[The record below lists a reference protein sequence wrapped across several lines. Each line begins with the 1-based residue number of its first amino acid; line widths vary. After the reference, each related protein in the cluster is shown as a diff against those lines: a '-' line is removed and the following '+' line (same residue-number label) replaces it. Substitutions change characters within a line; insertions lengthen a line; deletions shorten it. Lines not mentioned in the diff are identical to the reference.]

1 LIERKGIGAGDLLF
15 RTPIIGNAETG
26 IVLEVRPTRKPRYG
40 TNEKRM
46 EYKVW
51 AKDTRKNE
59 WVDEMKIGIDWITL
73 DEFLT
78 FGS

>member
-1 LIERKGIGAGDLLF
+1 MIERQGIKVGDLLF
-15 RTPIIGNAETG
+15 RAVIVGKAQSG
-26 IVLEVRPTRKPRYG
+26 IVLETRPTQYPRYG
-40 TNEKRM
+40 TREKRI

-59 WVDEMKIGIDWITL
+59 WVDEMKIGIDWITV

-78 FGS
+78 FGY

>member
-1 LIERKGIGAGDLLF
+1 MIGDLLF
-15 RTPIIGNAETG
+15 RAVIVGNAETG
-26 IVLEVRPTRKPRYG
+26 IVLETRPTRKPRYG
-40 TNEKRM
+40 TDEKRI

-51 AKDTRKNE
+51 AQDTKRPE

-78 FGS
+78 FGY

>member
-1 LIERKGIGAGDLLF
+1 MIGDLLF
-15 RTPIIGNAETG
+15 RAVIIGNAETG
-26 IVLEVRPTRKPRYG
+26 IVLGTRPTRYHRYG
-40 TNEKRM
+40 TREKRI

-51 AKDTRKNE
+51 AQDTKRPE

-78 FGS
+78 FGY

>member
-1 LIERKGIGAGDLLF
+1 MIERQGIKVGDLLF
-15 RTPIIGNAETG
+15 RAVLLGTPETG
-26 IVLEVRPTRKPRYG
+26 IVLGTRPTRYPRYG
-40 TNEKRM
+40 TREKRV

-51 AKDTRKNE
+51 AQDTKRPE

-78 FGS
+78 FGY

>member
-15 RTPIIGNAETG
+15 RTPFIGNAETG
-26 IVLEVRPTRKPRYG
+26 IVLETRPTRKPRYG
-40 TNEKRM
+40 TDEKRI

-51 AKDTRKNE
+51 AQDTKRPE

-78 FGS
+78 FGY